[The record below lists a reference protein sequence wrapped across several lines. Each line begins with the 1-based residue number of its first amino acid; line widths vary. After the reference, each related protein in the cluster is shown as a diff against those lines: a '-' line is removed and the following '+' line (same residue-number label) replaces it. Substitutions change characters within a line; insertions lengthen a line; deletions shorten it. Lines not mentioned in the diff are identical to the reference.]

1 MMDEVMNSELSEE
14 IIDDVYD
21 DEPLDENLT
30 DEEKAEDDVD
40 ILQNEV
46 ISYFG
51 NYSLSEYHSKLG
63 KVFIKPDFQRNE
75 VWSNYLK
82 SKLIESFLASYPVP
96 PVILYKLK
104 GAEKYLIIDGLQRIT
119 AIVDYFNDKYR
130 LSIKN
135 EKFKG
140 KKFSKLEEEA
150 REKLKNSFLHCIIVR
165 EVLPTNEA
173 FLYSLFERLNT
184 ASIKLTP
191 MEVRRAISGGDLIT
205 SLEQLNQDIHWRA
218 ILGQEKPAKR
228 FSDMELILRLLAF
241 FKNYDPK
248 AKELKNYTGMKTF
261 LDNFVNDNKNVVFE
275 DFNEIFL
282 KATRNIHETLG
293 EQPFVLTPGKLN
305 YIILDSVMNA
315 IIQGGGDIIDLKDRY
330 TTFRESESFLRIY
343 DDKSGTSTSTKIN
356 ARLNFAYEAFNEEST
371 ICSKK

>member
-14 IIDDVYD
+14 SIEDVYD
-21 DEPLDENLT
+21 DEPLDEDLT
-30 DEEKAEDDVD
+30 DEEKAEEDVD

-63 KVFIKPDFQRNE
+63 KVFIKPVFQRNK

-104 GAEKYLIIDGLQRIT
+104 GAEKYLIIDGLQRIS

-135 EKFKG
+135 EQFKG
-140 KKFSKLEEEA
+140 KKFSKLDEDA
-150 REKLKNSFLHCIIVR
+150 KEKLKNSFLHCIIVR
-165 EVLPTNEA
+165 EVSPTNEA

-184 ASIKLTP
+184 ASVRLTP
-191 MEVRRAISGGDLIT
+191 MEVRRAIGGGKLIA
-205 SLEQLNQDIHWRA
+205 SLEELNQDVHWRA
-218 ILGQEKPAKR
+218 ILGQEKLAKR
-228 FSDMELILRLLAF
+228 FSDIELILRLLAF
-241 FKNYDPK
+241 FKNYDTK

-282 KATRNIHETLG
+282 KATQNIHESLG
-293 EQPFVLTPGKLN
+293 KQPFVLVPGKLN

-330 TTFRESESFLRIY
+330 TKFRESESFLRIY

-356 ARLNFAYEAFNEEST
+356 TRLNFAYEAFNE
-371 ICSKK
+371 